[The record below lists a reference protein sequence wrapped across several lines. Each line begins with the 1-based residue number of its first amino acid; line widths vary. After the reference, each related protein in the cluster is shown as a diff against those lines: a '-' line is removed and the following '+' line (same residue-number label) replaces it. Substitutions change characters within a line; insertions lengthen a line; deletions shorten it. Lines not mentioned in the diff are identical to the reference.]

1 MVMSRQAFDMF
12 RVFPRALALTAV
24 LIATGLPVAHASVID
39 TFADLNDTAN
49 PAWTHLTGLVASTG
63 QTWDASSGNYRMTAP
78 NNGFSNLGF
87 VGSHVDTVFTDAL
100 VSADVLSFIDDSV
113 AQGAAFGIAA
123 RLDGNN
129 AFNALRGYG
138 YAYEPYASGGLGDVV
153 LYRIN
158 GASIADLGS
167 QQVTLDP
174 QRSYRFVLEIVG
186 NQLHGQVFD
195 IATSTVVAERFA
207 VDSTYTSGFAG
218 LFAYSQ
224 NPLPP
229 VDVTWDNFE
238 VRTPAVPEPSTMLL
252 IGSGLLG
259 LAARRRR
266 SA

>member
-1 MVMSRQAFDMF
+1 MVMRRQAFDMF

-24 LIATGLPVAHASVID
+24 LIATELPVAHASIVD

-63 QTWDASSGNYRMTAP
+63 QTWDASSGAYRMTAL
-78 NNGFSNLGF
+78 NNGFSSLGF
-87 VGSHVDTVFTDAL
+87 VGSYVDTVFTDAL

-113 AQGAAFGIAA
+113 AQGAPFGIAA
-123 RLDGNN
+123 RLDGND
-129 AFNALRGYG
+129 AFNSLQGYG
-138 YAYEPYASGGLGDVV
+138 YAYEPPASAGLGEMV

-158 GASIADLGS
+158 GASLTDLGS

-174 QRSYRFVLEIVG
+174 QRSYRFVLGIAG

-195 IATSTVVAERFA
+195 IATSMMVAERFA
-207 VDSTYTSGFAG
+207 VDSTYASGFAG

-229 VDVTWDNFE
+229 VDITWDNFE
-238 VRTPAVPEPSTMLL
+238 VRTSAVPEPGTMLL

-266 SA
+266 TS